1 MLNGKILMAYFDFL
15 NILEEKKMGII
26 TGQVALSDLKFHV
39 ILAGIGLFLIGIEY
53 LGNGLQGI
61 SGPKIRDYIEKYTG
75 NIFSAILV
83 GTVITG
89 LIQSSTATTIISISL
104 VRAGLMRLEQAI
116 GISVGANLGTTVT
129 ALMAGLD
136 IDIFGYYALFFGA
149 AILFVAKRNFWKNL
163 GLIVFGFGG
172 VFVGLDLLGSELKLL
187 SQIPQFESVMLYMS
201 RNPWMA
207 LITGTVATALVN
219 SSSAVTVIIQALYAN
234 GGMDMVAASAFV
246 FGSNVGTTLTAVLA
260 SIGGSVA
267 TRRAGWF
274 HALYNIIGAL
284 AMMPFINVYSNFIV
298 WLNGRLGT
306 PEMMAVGLNHF
317 VFNLIWVVG
326 ILPFIPLCI
335 RILKK
340 MIPGDDKIRE
350 RSKLVLDYEL
360 ISTYPDGAAQLANES
375 IRNMGDLVLEMLET
389 SRHYLNSKDSEDYDV
404 IMQLE
409 DMVNAADHDITKYLL
424 EIAKTNAQSGVEG
437 FSANLENVKNLE
449 RIADLATNT
458 AESFNLVYVNRENF
472 TEEGVSDLDT
482 MYALVIDMLKR
493 SMHIFETND
502 ITAYQTI
509 SQDEEYLDLLD
520 AKYRER
526 HFRRMAEG
534 VCTDQHASALFVD
547 LLSILERMGDH
558 ASNIADYVHGGI
570 LREGT
575 LIKTQPTTK

>member
-1 MLNGKILMAYFDFL
+1 M
-15 NILEEKKMGII
+15 MGIV
-26 TGQVALSDLKFHV
+26 TGQIALSDIKIHV
-39 ILAGIGLFLIGIEY
+39 ILGGIGLFILGIEY

-104 VRAGLMRLEQAI
+104 VRAGLMKLEQAI

-136 IDIFGYYALFFGA
+136 IEVIGYYTLFLGA
-149 AILFVAKRNFWKNL
+149 AILFVAKRDFYKNL
-163 GLIVFGFGG
+163 GLLVFGFGG
-172 VFVGLDLLGSELKLL
+172 VFVGLDLLGGELKLL
-187 SQIPQFESVMLYMS
+187 AQLPQFESVMLFMS
-201 RNPWMA
+201 NNPWLA
-207 LITGTVATALVN
+207 LLTGTFATALVN
-219 SSSAVTVIIQALYAN
+219 SSTAVTVIVQALYAA

-274 HALYNIIGAL
+274 HALYNVIGAL
-284 AMMPFINVYSNFIV
+284 VMMPFIRVYSNFIL
-298 WLNGRLGT
+298 WLNDKVGGSA
-306 PEMMAVGLNHF
+306 MMAVGLNHF

-326 ILPFIPLCI
+326 IIPLIPLCI
-335 RILKK
+335 KILKK
-340 MIPGDDKIRE
+340 MIPGEDKVRE
-350 RSKLVLDYEL
+350 RQKLVLDYEL
-360 ISTYPDGAAQLANES
+360 IKTYPDGAAQLAHKA
-375 IRNMGDLVLEMLET
+375 IANMGDLVVEMIET
-389 SRHYLNSKDSEDYDV
+389 SRNYLTSKDQEDFDV

-409 DMVNAADHDITKYLL
+409 DMVNEADHSITRYLL
-424 EIAKTNAQSGVEG
+424 EIGKTKAQEGIEG
-437 FSANLENVKNLE
+437 FSTNLENVKNLE
-449 RIADLATNT
+449 RIADLTTNT
-458 AESFNLVYVNRENF
+458 AESFNLVFLNRENF
-472 TEEGVSDLDT
+472 TEEGVEDLDT
-482 MYALVIDMLKR
+482 MYGLVLDMLKR
-493 SMHIFETND
+493 SMVIFETND
-502 ITAYQTI
+502 LSAYQTL

-534 VCTDQHASALFVD
+534 LCTDQHASALFVD

-558 ASNIADYVHGGI
+558 AANIADYVHGGL

-575 LIKTQPTTK
+575 LIKTYPNQK

>member
-1 MLNGKILMAYFDFL
+1 M
-15 NILEEKKMGII
+15 MGIV
-26 TGQVALSDLKFHV
+26 TGQIALSDIKIHV
-39 ILAGIGLFLIGIEY
+39 ILGGIGLFILGIEY

-104 VRAGLMRLEQAI
+104 VRAGLMKLEQAI

-136 IDIFGYYALFFGA
+136 IEVIGYYTLFLGA
-149 AILFVAKRNFWKNL
+149 AILFVAKRDFYKNL
-163 GLIVFGFGG
+163 GLLVFGFGG
-172 VFVGLDLLGSELKLL
+172 VFVGLDLLGGELKLL
-187 SQIPQFESVMLYMS
+187 AQLPQFESVMLFMS
-201 RNPWMA
+201 NNPWLA
-207 LITGTVATALVN
+207 LLTGTFATALVN
-219 SSSAVTVIIQALYAN
+219 SSTAVTVIVQALYAA

-274 HALYNIIGAL
+274 HALYNVIGAL
-284 AMMPFINVYSNFIV
+284 VMMPFIRVYSNFIL
-298 WLNGRLGT
+298 WLNEKVGGSA
-306 PEMMAVGLNHF
+306 MMAVGLNHF

-326 ILPFIPLCI
+326 IIPLIPLCI
-335 RILKK
+335 KILKK
-340 MIPGDDKIRE
+340 MIPGEDKVRE
-350 RSKLVLDYEL
+350 RQKLVLDYEL
-360 ISTYPDGAAQLANES
+360 IKTYPDGAAQLAHKA
-375 IRNMGDLVLEMLET
+375 IANMGDLVVEMIET
-389 SRHYLNSKDSEDYDV
+389 SRNYLTSKDQEDFDV

-409 DMVNAADHDITKYLL
+409 DMVNEADHSITRYLL
-424 EIAKTNAQSGVEG
+424 EIGKTKAQEGIEG
-437 FSANLENVKNLE
+437 FSTNLENVKNLE
-449 RIADLATNT
+449 RIADLTTNT
-458 AESFNLVYVNRENF
+458 AESFNLVFLNRENF
-472 TEEGVSDLDT
+472 TEEGVEDLDT
-482 MYALVIDMLKR
+482 MYGLVLDMLKR
-493 SMHIFETND
+493 SMVIFETND
-502 ITAYQTI
+502 LSAYQTL

-534 VCTDQHASALFVD
+534 LCTDQHASALFVD

-558 ASNIADYVHGGI
+558 AANIADYVHGGL

-575 LIKTQPTTK
+575 LIKTYPNQK

>member
-1 MLNGKILMAYFDFL
+1 
-15 NILEEKKMGII
+15 MGIV
-26 TGQVALSDLKFHV
+26 TGQIALSDIKIHI
-39 ILAGIGLFLIGIEY
+39 ILGGFGLFLLGIEY

-104 VRAGLMRLEQAI
+104 VRAGLMKLEQAI

-136 IDIFGYYALFFGA
+136 IDIFGYYALFIGA
-149 AILFVAKRNFWKNL
+149 VILFAAKRDFYKNL
-163 GLIVFGFGG
+163 GLLVFGFGG
-172 VFVGLDLLGSELKLL
+172 VFVGLDLLGGELKLL
-187 SQIPQFESVMLYMS
+187 SQLPQFEAVMLYMS

-207 LITGTVATALVN
+207 LLTGTIATAVIN
-219 SSSAVTVIIQALYAN
+219 ASSAVTVIVQALYGA
-234 GGMDMVAASAFV
+234 GGMSMVAASAFV

-260 SIGGSVA
+260 SVGGSVA

-274 HALYNIIGAL
+274 HALYNVIGAL
-284 AMMPFINVYSNFIV
+284 VMMPFIHVYSNFIL
-298 WLNGRLGT
+298 WLNDKLGGT
-306 PEMMAVGLNHF
+306 AMMAVGLNHF

-326 ILPFIPLCI
+326 IIPLIPLCI
-335 RILKK
+335 KLLKK
-340 MIPGDDKIRE
+340 MIPGEDKVRE
-350 RSKLVLDYEL
+350 RKKLVLDYEL
-360 ISTYPDGAAQLANES
+360 IKTYPDGAAQLAQQAIS
-375 IRNMGDLVLEMLET
+375 NMGDLVVEMLET
-389 SRHYLNSKDSEDYDV
+389 SRNYLTSKDQEDYDV

-409 DMVNAADHDITKYLL
+409 DMVNEADHNITKYLL
-424 EIAKTNAQSGVEG
+424 EIGKTNALAGIEG
-437 FSANLENVKNLE
+437 FSTNLENVKNLE
-449 RIADLATNT
+449 RIADLTTNT
-458 AESFNLVYVNRENF
+458 AESFNLVFLNRENF
-472 TEEGVSDLDT
+472 TEEGIEDLDT

-493 SMHIFETND
+493 SMIIFETND
-502 ITAYQTI
+502 LSTYQTL

-534 VCTDQHASALFVD
+534 LCTDQHASALFVD

-558 ASNIADYVHGGI
+558 AANIADYVHGGL

-575 LIKTQPTTK
+575 LIKTHPVQK